1 MGGLASLSTITS
13 SEDKGNGSP
22 LAHITTDK
30 PIYKPNDVAFIE
42 VYAVDLLTKEPARKM
57 KEMYNYRTGHF

>member
-1 MGGLASLSTITS
+1 MS
-13 SEDKGNGSP
+13 NGKP

-42 VYAVDLLTKEPARKM
+42 VYAIDPHTKEPTRKFYSGYDYRSRSYSL
-57 KEMYNYRTGHF
+57 KERT